1 MQNNFNDT
9 VDQLKNFDLH
19 PSEQVWKEIEVHLDQ
34 KKKRRIV
41 GWWWSVP
48 AILLIAIVFGSYYM
62 SITKD
67 SNKATAGLQ
76 KNSQALANKI
86 SNSKENTSSIQKTAS
101 SLSRNTSSLKR
112 NVSSLSNN
120 ASSLS
125 RNESSLSRNASSLSK
140 NTSSL
145 STNVSS
151 LSTNT
156 SSLTRNIASLST
168 NTSSLTRN
176 IASLSTNTSS
186 LTRNIASLSR
196 NESSLPSSAS
206 SLSRNTPSLP
216 SSASSFSKNTAS
228 LPSSASSLQNNT
240 SGLDDK
246 ASTLVE
252 NASTVSNHISTLQN
266 KTTDTVKPI
275 DTTLK
280 SKNLIAT
287 SVKNRKLSWSL
298 AIGGGANYVS
308 RNNIWGQSK
317 DESLYSSALTSMP
330 GTNLSNTNSPNL
342 SLPKNGY
349 HFSLGINVD
358 YKLSKKWTLQSG
370 LKYQYLENKLGLQED
385 SVATFPPNYYISNKN
400 TYTSYSNQIQ
410 IPLNIFFCINP
421 KNKNKISFQAGAEV
435 SWVFKDNWLN
445 EIDDINRYQSLVE
458 QNKRILFALETGASI
473 NFNDKFS
480 LGLIARKYLTPS
492 QKSFSKYYWQQIDFQ
507 LNIPFKSFK
516 K

>member
-145 STNVSS
+145 STNVS
-151 LSTNT
+151 
-156 SSLTRNIASLST
+156 
-168 NTSSLTRN
+168 
-176 IASLSTNTSS
+176 SLSTNTSS

>member
-9 VDQLKNFDLH
+9 VDQLKNFDLN

-48 AILLIAIVFGSYYM
+48 AILLIAIVFGSYHK
-62 SITKD
+62 SITND
-67 SNKATAGLQ
+67 SNKSTAGLQ
-76 KNSQALANKI
+76 KNAQALANKI

-101 SLSRNTSSLKR
+101 SLSRNTPTLTK
-112 NVSSLSNN
+112 NVSSLSRNTP
-120 ASSLS
+120 SLP
-125 RNESSLSRNASSLSK
+125 RDASSLSK
-140 NTSSL
+140 NTSSLSKNTPSLSRNTPSLSRGTSSLSKNAASLSRNTSSL

-151 LSTNT
+151 LSSN
-156 SSLTRNIASLST
+156 
-168 NTSSLTRN
+168 
-176 IASLSTNTSS
+176 
-186 LTRNIASLSR
+186 
-196 NESSLPSSAS
+196 AS
-206 SLSRNTPSLP
+206 SLSRNTSSLP
-216 SSASSFSKNTAS
+216 SI
-228 LPSSASSLQNNT
+228 ASSLQNNS

-246 ASTLVE
+246 AGTLGE

-421 KNKNKISFQAGAEV
+421 KNKNKISFQAGADV

-445 EIDDINRYQSLVE
+445 EIDDINRYQSHVE

-480 LGLIARKYLTPS
+480 LGLIARKYLSPS